1 VYEWYLS
8 NMKKIDLL
16 QSVSLFWDL
25 TEEELGYIEEKMVTR
40 RYENGNYIFLEDS
53 EGEQCFFVAKGSVK
67 VTRLSKDGREVIL
80 TMLNAGDFFGEMSL
94 LDGESRS
101 ANVIALEKTE
111 VLTLNREDFL
121 TVLHDYPTIAIQL
134 VKEMAGRLRKS
145 DRQIASLSLSD
156 AEKRITMCI
165 IRFADDQGVIQNGK
179 VSIPK
184 TPIQQDIANM
194 AGTSRETVSRALSI
208 LEKEN
213 LIKRNGRELII
224 LDYKKFIKE
233 FDS

>member
-1 VYEWYLS
+1 ME
-8 NMKKIDLL
+8 KIELL
-16 QSVSLFWDL
+16 QSVSIFWDL
-25 TEEELGYIEEKMVTR
+25 NEDELGHIANKMVAKHF
-40 RYENGNYIFLEDS
+40 ENGNYIFLEDS
-53 EGEQCFFVAKGSVK
+53 EGEQCFFVLEGSVK

-80 TMLNAGDFFGEMSL
+80 AMLNEGDFFGEMSL

-101 ANVIALEKTE
+101 ANVIALEKTK
-111 VLTLNREDFL
+111 VLTLDRNDFIA
-121 TVLHDYPTIAIQL
+121 VVNDYPQIAVQL
-134 VKEMAGRLRKS
+134 LKELARRLRKS

-156 AEKRITMCI
+156 AEKRIALCI
-165 IRFADDQGVIQNGK
+165 IRFADEQGVIQNGK

-194 AGTSRETVSRALSI
+194 AGTSRETVSRALGL
-208 LEKEN
+208 LEKED
-213 LIKRNGRELII
+213 LIERNGRELII

>member
-1 VYEWYLS
+1 ME
-8 NMKKIDLL
+8 KIELL
-16 QSVSLFWDL
+16 QSVSIFWDL
-25 TEEELGYIEEKMVTR
+25 NENDLGHIADKMVAKHF
-40 RYENGNYIFLEDS
+40 ENGNYIFLEDS
-53 EGEQCFFVAKGSVK
+53 EGEQCFFVLKGSVK

-80 TMLNAGDFFGEMSL
+80 AMLNEGDFFGEMSL

-101 ANVIALEKTE
+101 ANVIALEKTK
-111 VLTLNREDFL
+111 VLTLDRNDFIA
-121 TVLHDYPTIAIQL
+121 VVNDYPQIAVQL
-134 VKEMAGRLRKS
+134 LKELARRLRKS

-156 AEKRITMCI
+156 AEKRIALCI
-165 IRFADDQGVIQNGK
+165 IRFADEQGVIQNGK

-194 AGTSRETVSRALSI
+194 AGTSRETVSRTLGL
-208 LEKEN
+208 LEKED
-213 LIKRNGRELII
+213 LIERNGRELII

>member
-1 VYEWYLS
+1 
-8 NMKKIDLL
+8 MKKIELL
-16 QSVSLFWDL
+16 QSVSIFWDL
-25 TEEELGYIEEKMVTR
+25 NEDELGYIADKMVAKHF
-40 RYENGNYIFLEDS
+40 ENGNYIFLEDS
-53 EGEQCFFVAKGSVK
+53 EGEQCFFVLEGSVK

-80 TMLNAGDFFGEMSL
+80 AMLNEGDFFGEMSL

-101 ANVIALEKTE
+101 ANVIALEKTK
-111 VLTLNREDFL
+111 VLTLDRNDFI
-121 TVLHDYPTIAIQL
+121 TVVNDYPQIAVQL
-134 VKEMAGRLRKS
+134 LKELARRLRKS

-156 AEKRITMCI
+156 AEKRIALCI
-165 IRFADDQGVIQNGK
+165 IRFADEQGVIQNGK

-194 AGTSRETVSRALSI
+194 AGTSRETVSRALGL
-208 LEKEN
+208 LEKED
-213 LIKRNGRELII
+213 LIERNGRELMI

>member
-1 VYEWYLS
+1 ME
-8 NMKKIDLL
+8 KIELL
-16 QSVSLFWDL
+16 QSVSIFWDL
-25 TEEELGYIEEKMVTR
+25 NENDLGRIADKMVAKHF
-40 RYENGNYIFLEDS
+40 ENGNYIFLEDS
-53 EGEQCFFVAKGSVK
+53 DGEQCFFVLEGSVK

-80 TMLNAGDFFGEMSL
+80 AMLNEGDFFGEMSL

-101 ANVIALEKTE
+101 ANVIALEETK
-111 VLTLNREDFL
+111 VLTLDRNDFIA
-121 TVLHDYPTIAIQL
+121 VVNDYPQIAVQL
-134 VKEMAGRLRKS
+134 LKELARRLRKS

-156 AEKRITMCI
+156 AEKRIALCI
-165 IRFADDQGVIQNGK
+165 IRFADEQGVIQNGK

-194 AGTSRETVSRALSI
+194 AGTSRETVSRALGL
-208 LEKEN
+208 LEKED
-213 LIKRNGRELII
+213 LIDRNGRELII

>member
-1 VYEWYLS
+1 ME
-8 NMKKIDLL
+8 KIELL
-16 QSVSLFWDL
+16 QSVSIFWDL
-25 TEEELGYIEEKMVTR
+25 NEIDLGHIADKMVAKHF
-40 RYENGNYIFLEDS
+40 ENGNYIFLEDS
-53 EGEQCFFVAKGSVK
+53 EGEQCFFVLEGSVK

-80 TMLNAGDFFGEMSL
+80 AMLNEGDFFGEMSL

-101 ANVIALEKTE
+101 ANVIALEKTK
-111 VLTLNREDFL
+111 VLTLDRNDFIA
-121 TVLHDYPTIAIQL
+121 VVNDYPQIAVQL
-134 VKEMAGRLRKS
+134 LKELARRLRKS

-156 AEKRITMCI
+156 AEKRIALCI
-165 IRFADDQGVIQNGK
+165 IRFADEQGVIQNGK

-194 AGTSRETVSRALSI
+194 AGTSRETVSRALGL
-208 LEKEN
+208 LEKED
-213 LIKRNGRELII
+213 LIERHGRELII

>member
-1 VYEWYLS
+1 ME
-8 NMKKIDLL
+8 KIELL
-16 QSVSLFWDL
+16 QSVSIFWDL
-25 TEEELGYIEEKMVTR
+25 NENDLGHIANKMVAKHF
-40 RYENGNYIFLEDS
+40 ENGNYIFLEDS
-53 EGEQCFFVAKGSVK
+53 EGEQCFFVLEGSVK

-80 TMLNAGDFFGEMSL
+80 AMLNEGDFFGEMSL

-101 ANVIALEKTE
+101 ANVIALEKTK
-111 VLTLNREDFL
+111 VLTLDRNDFIE
-121 TVLHDYPTIAIQL
+121 VVNDYPQIAVQL
-134 VKEMAGRLRKS
+134 LKELARRLRKS

-156 AEKRITMCI
+156 AEKRIALCI
-165 IRFADDQGVIQNGK
+165 IRFADEQGVIQNGK

-194 AGTSRETVSRALSI
+194 AGTSRETVSRALGL
-208 LEKEN
+208 LEKED
-213 LIKRNGRELII
+213 LIERNGRELII

>member
-1 VYEWYLS
+1 
-8 NMKKIDLL
+8 MKKIELL
-16 QSVSLFWDL
+16 QSVALFWDL
-25 TEEELGYIEEKMVTR
+25 SEEELGYISEKMIAR
-40 RYENGNYIFLEDS
+40 HYESGKFIFLEDS
-53 EGEQCFFVAKGSVK
+53 EGEQCFFVVQGSVK

-80 TMLNAGDFFGEMSL
+80 AMLNEGEFFGEMAL

-101 ANVIALEKTE
+101 ANVIALEQTE

-121 TVLHDYPTIAIQL
+121 VVLHDYPQIAIQL
-134 VKEMAGRLRKS
+134 LKEMAHRLRKS

-156 AEKRITMCI
+156 AEKRIALCI
-165 IRFADDQGVIQNGK
+165 IRFADEQGIIKRGQ

-184 TPIQQDIANM
+184 VPIQQDIANM
-194 AGTSRETVSRALSI
+194 AGTSRETVSRAINL

-213 LIKRNGRELII
+213 FIKRKGRELLI
-224 LDYKKFIKE
+224 LDYKQFIKE

>member
-1 VYEWYLS
+1 ME
-8 NMKKIDLL
+8 KIELL
-16 QSVSLFWDL
+16 QSVSIFWDL
-25 TEEELGYIEEKMVTR
+25 NEDDLGHIADKMVAKHF
-40 RYENGNYIFLEDS
+40 ENGNYIFLEDS
-53 EGEQCFFVAKGSVK
+53 EGEQCFFVLEGSVK

-80 TMLNAGDFFGEMSL
+80 AMLNEGDFFGEMSL

-101 ANVIALEKTE
+101 ANVIALEKTK
-111 VLTLNREDFL
+111 VLTLDRNDFIA
-121 TVLHDYPTIAIQL
+121 VVNDYPQIAVQL
-134 VKEMAGRLRKS
+134 LKELARRLRKS

-156 AEKRITMCI
+156 AEKRIALCI
-165 IRFADDQGVIQNGK
+165 IRFADEQGVIQNGK

-194 AGTSRETVSRALSI
+194 AGTSRETVSRALGL
-208 LEKEN
+208 LEKED
-213 LIKRNGRELII
+213 LIERNGRELII

>member
-1 VYEWYLS
+1 ME
-8 NMKKIDLL
+8 KIELL
-16 QSVSLFWDL
+16 QSVSIFWDL
-25 TEEELGYIEEKMVTR
+25 NEDELGHIADKMVAKHF
-40 RYENGNYIFLEDS
+40 ENGNYIFLEDS
-53 EGEQCFFVAKGSVK
+53 EGEQCFFVLEGSVK

-80 TMLNAGDFFGEMSL
+80 AMLNEGDFFGEMSL

-101 ANVIALEKTE
+101 ANVIALEKTK
-111 VLTLNREDFL
+111 VLTLDRNDFIA
-121 TVLHDYPTIAIQL
+121 VVNDYPQIAVQL
-134 VKEMAGRLRKS
+134 LKELARRLRKS

-156 AEKRITMCI
+156 AEKRIALCI
-165 IRFADDQGVIQNGK
+165 IRFADEQGVIQNGK

-194 AGTSRETVSRALSI
+194 AGTSRETVSRALGL
-208 LEKEN
+208 LERED
-213 LIKRNGRELII
+213 LIQRNGRELII

>member
-1 VYEWYLS
+1 ME
-8 NMKKIDLL
+8 KIELL
-16 QSVSLFWDL
+16 QSVSIFWDL
-25 TEEELGYIEEKMVTR
+25 NENDLGHIADKMVAKHF
-40 RYENGNYIFLEDS
+40 ENGNYIFLEDS
-53 EGEQCFFVAKGSVK
+53 EGEQCFFVLEGSVK

-80 TMLNAGDFFGEMSL
+80 AMLNEGDFFGEMSL

-101 ANVIALEKTE
+101 ANVIALEKTK
-111 VLTLNREDFL
+111 VLTLDRNDFIA
-121 TVLHDYPTIAIQL
+121 VVNDYPQIAVQL
-134 VKEMAGRLRKS
+134 LKELARRLRKS

-156 AEKRITMCI
+156 AEKRIALCI
-165 IRFADDQGVIQNGK
+165 IRFADEQGVIKNGK

-194 AGTSRETVSRALSI
+194 AGTSRETVSRALGL
-208 LEKEN
+208 LEKED
-213 LIKRNGRELII
+213 LIERNGRELIV

>member
-1 VYEWYLS
+1 ME
-8 NMKKIDLL
+8 KIELL
-16 QSVSLFWDL
+16 QSVSIFWDL
-25 TEEELGYIEEKMVTR
+25 NENDLGYIADKMVAKHF
-40 RYENGNYIFLEDS
+40 ENGNYIFLEDS
-53 EGEQCFFVAKGSVK
+53 EGEQCFFVLKGSVK

-80 TMLNAGDFFGEMSL
+80 AMLNEGDFFGEMSL

-101 ANVIALEKTE
+101 ANIIALEKTK
-111 VLTLNREDFL
+111 VLTLDRNDFIA
-121 TVLHDYPTIAIQL
+121 VVNDYPQIAVQL
-134 VKEMAGRLRKS
+134 LKELARRLRKS

-156 AEKRITMCI
+156 AEKRIALCI
-165 IRFADDQGVIQNGK
+165 IRFADEQGVIQNGK

-194 AGTSRETVSRALSI
+194 AGTSRETVSRALGL
-208 LEKEN
+208 LEKED
-213 LIKRNGRELII
+213 LIERHGRELII

>member
-1 VYEWYLS
+1 ME
-8 NMKKIDLL
+8 KIELL
-16 QSVSLFWDL
+16 QSVSIFWDL
-25 TEEELGYIEEKMVTR
+25 NEDELGHIADKMVAKHF
-40 RYENGNYIFLEDS
+40 ENGNYIFLEDS
-53 EGEQCFFVAKGSVK
+53 EGEQCFFVLEGSVK

-80 TMLNAGDFFGEMSL
+80 AMLNEGDFFGEMSL

-101 ANVIALEKTE
+101 ANVIALEKTK
-111 VLTLNREDFL
+111 VLTLDRNDFIA
-121 TVLHDYPTIAIQL
+121 VVNDYPQIAVQL
-134 VKEMAGRLRKS
+134 LKELARRLRKS

-156 AEKRITMCI
+156 AEKRIALCI
-165 IRFADDQGVIQNGK
+165 IRFADEQGVIQNGK

-194 AGTSRETVSRALSI
+194 AGTSRETVSRTLGL
-208 LEKEN
+208 LEKED
-213 LIKRNGRELII
+213 LIERNGRELII

>member
-1 VYEWYLS
+1 ME
-8 NMKKIDLL
+8 KIELL
-16 QSVSLFWDL
+16 QSVSIFWDL
-25 TEEELGYIEEKMVTR
+25 NENDLGHIADKMVAKR
-40 RYENGNYIFLEDS
+40 FENGNYIFLEDS
-53 EGEQCFFVAKGSVK
+53 DGEQCFFVLEGSVK

-80 TMLNAGDFFGEMSL
+80 AMLNEGDFFGEMSL

-101 ANVIALEKTE
+101 ANVIALEKTK
-111 VLTLNREDFL
+111 VLTLDRNDFIA
-121 TVLHDYPTIAIQL
+121 VVNDYPQIAVQL
-134 VKEMAGRLRKS
+134 LKELARRLRKS

-156 AEKRITMCI
+156 AEKRIALCI
-165 IRFADDQGVIQNGK
+165 IRFADEQGVIQNGK

-194 AGTSRETVSRALSI
+194 AGTSRETVSRALGL
-208 LEKEN
+208 LEKED
-213 LIKRNGRELII
+213 LIERHGRELII

>member
-1 VYEWYLS
+1 
-8 NMKKIDLL
+8 MKKIDLL
-16 QSVSLFWDL
+16 QSVSLFFDL
-25 TEEELGYIEEKMVTR
+25 SEKELGYIEEKMVTR

-101 ANVIALEKTE
+101 ANVIALEETE

-121 TVLHDYPTIAIQL
+121 VVLHDYPTIAIQL

-165 IRFADDQGVIQNGK
+165 IRFADDQGVIKNGK

-213 LIKRNGRELII
+213 LIERNGRELII

>member
-1 VYEWYLS
+1 ME
-8 NMKKIDLL
+8 KIELL
-16 QSVSLFWDL
+16 QSVSIFWDL
-25 TEEELGYIEEKMVTR
+25 NENDLGHIADKMVAKHF
-40 RYENGNYIFLEDS
+40 ENGNYIFLEDS
-53 EGEQCFFVAKGSVK
+53 EGEQCFFVLEGSVK

-80 TMLNAGDFFGEMSL
+80 AMLNEGDFFGEMSL

-101 ANVIALEKTE
+101 ANVIALEKTK
-111 VLTLNREDFL
+111 VLTLDRNDFIE
-121 TVLHDYPTIAIQL
+121 VVNDYPQIAVQL
-134 VKEMAGRLRKS
+134 LKELARRLRKS

-156 AEKRITMCI
+156 AEKRIALCI
-165 IRFADDQGVIQNGK
+165 IRFADEQGVIQNGK

-194 AGTSRETVSRALSI
+194 AGTSRETVSRALGL
-208 LEKEN
+208 LEKGDLVE
-213 LIKRNGRELII
+213 RNGRELII

>member
-1 VYEWYLS
+1 
-8 NMKKIDLL
+8 MKKIELL
-16 QSVSLFWDL
+16 QSVALFWDL
-25 TEEELGYIEEKMVTR
+25 SEEELGYISEKMIAR
-40 RYENGNYIFLEDS
+40 HYESGKFIFLEDS
-53 EGEQCFFVAKGSVK
+53 EGEQCFFVVQGSVK

-80 TMLNAGDFFGEMSL
+80 AMLNEGEFFGEMAL

-101 ANVIALEKTE
+101 ANVIALEETE

-121 TVLHDYPTIAIQL
+121 VVLHDYPQIAIQL
-134 VKEMAGRLRKS
+134 LKEMAHRLRKS

-156 AEKRITMCI
+156 AEKRIALCI
-165 IRFADDQGVIQNGK
+165 IRFADEQGIIKRGQ

-184 TPIQQDIANM
+184 MPIQQDIANM
-194 AGTSRETVSRALSI
+194 AGTSRETVSRAINL

-213 LIKRNGRELII
+213 YIKRQGRELLI
-224 LDYKKFIKE
+224 LDYKQFIKE